1 MVYRNSAKRAY
12 EEGQRQMAK
21 TKNPIAKALRTPRFR
36 KRVTRDKSKYNRKRK
51 KVSMRGKGWG
61 DDSFFDPLPQ
71 DELDAWEQ

>member
-1 MVYRNSAKRAY
+1 MV
-12 EEGQRQMAK
+12 K

-51 KVSMRGKGWG
+51 KVSMGGKVRV

>member
-1 MVYRNSAKRAY
+1 
-12 EEGQRQMAK
+12 MAK
-21 TKNPIAKALRTPRFR
+21 TKNPIAKVLRTPRFR

-51 KVSMRGKGWG
+51 KVSMRGKLRV